1 MLQVHAENMCTFW
14 HDIPGITYWIP
25 GICLFE
31 YRGLNQAG
39 GRGGPCWK
47 LILFTLQRS
56 LQYVICL
63 LRYRGEL
70 LFCLIDNMLDG
81 KLWLFPSRQ
90 EKEEE
95 ISSPV
100 SFDLQTLHISPCTWQ
115 IFYCH
120 FFRCE
125 QLCRCACLFSHEDR
139 IYYAWHSRLHYTHD
153 TNTKLRR
160 KKLYNLNLYCNTI
173 L

>member
-100 SFDLQTLHISPCTWQ
+100 SFDLQTLHISPCRWQ
-115 IFYCH
+115 SFLSVWATLQVRV
-120 FFRCE
+120 FV
-125 QLCRCACLFSHEDR
+125 QSWGQNLLCVTLTFTLYS
-139 IYYAWHSRLHYTHD
+139 WHQH
-153 TNTKLRR
+153 KVKE
-160 KKLYNLNLYCNTI
+160 KKAL
-173 L
+173 